1 MLENFKYIQNIKGN
15 EATMLVHGQIG
26 DSIDEEGRYT
36 YGVSGTAFAHEML
49 WLSNQVDVINVRFNS
64 FGGSVLEAYSIFS
77 AMFNCDKTVNS
88 YIEGLAASSA
98 GWAALGAKNC
108 YIYDYA
114 SWMAHEPSGTDDKK
128 ALSLVKD
135 SIAILIAGRMN
146 KSVEDVNSMM
156 SKETWFSNARKA
168 DFTLEQGV
176 EMGLFDK
183 IIDTGK
189 KIKINKGDSLTN
201 IALVY
206 NKLINTTNN
215 MEKVTNVLKLKND
228 ASELEMV
235 TAIEAKDTENKE
247 LKNQIETLKNEL
259 KEFKDA
265 KEAEETKAKEALKTK
280 ATEVVN
286 KGFEDGKIAKE
297 EVESTIEL
305 AASSESAFSSVSNML
320 SKVIGSKQ
328 SQKPFDFKNVK
339 TEKGNEDRSAWT
351 YQDWTKNDQAGLIE
365 MQNSAP
371 EDFKNLLKTLKT
383 TL

>member
-15 EATMLVHGQIG
+15 EATILLYGEIG
-26 DSIDEEGRYT
+26 DSIDSNGNYC
-36 YGVSGTAFAHEML
+36 YGISGNSFAHELMYL
-49 WLSNQVDVINVRFNS
+49 ADKVDVINVRINS
-64 FGGSVLEAYSIFS
+64 VGGSVLDGYSIVS
-77 AMFNCDKTVNS
+77 AILSSPKTVNT
-88 YIEGLAASSA
+88 YIDGLAASIA
-98 GWAALGAKNC
+98 GVVAVAGKKC
-108 YIYDYA
+108 YMMDYGTL
-114 SWMAHEPSGTDDKK
+114 MVHNPSG
-128 ALSLVKD
+128 
-135 SIAILIAGRMN
+135 G
-146 KSVEDVNSMM
+146 E
-156 SKETWFSNARKA
+156 
-168 DFTLEQGV
+168 
-176 EMGLFDK
+176 DK
-183 IIDTGK
+183 IVLALIKDTLVTILSNRTQKTAEEIDTMMNAETYLSAEEAMAQGMVDEIIKSNK
-189 KIKINKGDSLTN
+189 KIKIKTSDSLTN

-206 NKLINTTNN
+206 NKLINPTTN

-235 TAIEAKDTENKE
+235 SAIEAKDTENTA

-265 KEAEETKAKEALKTK
+265 KEAEEAKAKEALKTK

-297 EVESTIEL
+297 EVDSTIEL
-305 AASSESAFSSVSNML
+305 ASSSESAFSSVSNML
-320 SKVIGSKQ
+320 SKMAGKKQ

>member
-15 EATMLVHGQIG
+15 EATILLYGEIG
-26 DSIDEEGRYT
+26 DSIDSNGKYC
-36 YGVSGTAFAHEML
+36 YGISGTSFAYELMYL
-49 WLSNQVDVINVRFNS
+49 ADKVDVINVRINS
-64 FGGSVLEAYSIFS
+64 VGGSVLDGYSIVS
-77 AMFNCDKTVNS
+77 AILSSPKTVNT
-88 YIEGLAASSA
+88 YIDGLAASIA
-98 GWAALGAKNC
+98 GVVAVAGKKC
-108 YIYDYA
+108 YMMDYGTL
-114 SWMAHEPSGTDDKK
+114 MVHNPSGGEDKK
-128 ALSLVKD
+128 VLNLIKDTLVTILSNRTQKT
-135 SIAILIAGRMN
+135 A
-146 KSVEDVNSMM
+146 E
-156 SKETWFSNARKA
+156 E
-168 DFTLEQGV
+168 
-176 EMGLFDK
+176 
-183 IIDTGK
+183 IDTMMNAETYLSADEAMAQGMVDEIIKSNK
-189 KIKINKGDSLTN
+189 KIKIKTSDSLTN

-206 NKLINTTNN
+206 NKLINPTNN

-265 KEAEETKAKEALKTK
+265 KEKAEQDAKDALKTK

-286 KGFEDGKIAKE
+286 KGLEDGKIAKE

-305 AASSESAFSSVSNML
+305 ASSSESAFSSVSNML
-320 SKVIGSKQ
+320 SKMAGKNQ
-328 SQKPFDFKNVK
+328 SQKPFDFKNHK
-339 TEKGNEDRSAWT
+339 TDKGTEDRSAWT
-351 YQDWTKNDQAGLIE
+351 YQDWTKKDQAGLIE